1 MSGSPT
7 SSTRLAVAFL
17 AGVAALVFL
26 GIAGAEAASSSS
38 PEAAEH
44 GASRES
50 SDPGLNGGA
59 SPCSAF
65 AAQDRVRFGPDLTPA
80 SAPVASRPIEGGVEF
95 MLPSGRQRDAVLVAA
110 RIQDKYRSFRESL
123 SSP

>member
-1 MSGSPT
+1 MNGSPT
-7 SSTRLAVAFL
+7 SSPRLAVASL

-26 GIAGAEAASSSS
+26 GIAGAGGASPSGPAAS
-38 PEAAEH
+38 EH

-59 SPCSAF
+59 NPCSAF
-65 AAQDRVRFGPDLTPA
+65 VAQDRVRSGPDLTPA
-80 SAPVASRPIEGGVEF
+80 SAPVAAGAIEGGVKF
-95 MLPSGRQRDAVLVAA
+95 MRPSGRQRDAVLVAA
-110 RIQDKYRSFRESL
+110 RIQDKYRPFRESL